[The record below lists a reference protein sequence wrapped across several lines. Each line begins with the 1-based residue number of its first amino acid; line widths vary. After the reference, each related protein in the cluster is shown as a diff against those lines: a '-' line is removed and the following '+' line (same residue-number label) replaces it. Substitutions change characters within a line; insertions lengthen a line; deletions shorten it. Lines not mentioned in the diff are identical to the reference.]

1 MHEPFELDG
10 VDPHDRRFLSISFSW
25 TMSMAIFRD
34 AAAVRFPTR
43 VWSM

>member
-1 MHEPFELDG
+1 MSHSSWTGSILMTA
-10 VDPHDRRFLSISFSW
+10 VFLSISFSW

-43 VWSM
+43 V